1 METSFYTKKV
11 CLLLTLVLIITRC
24 TAQTT
29 YLPLNDED
37 YHLLDRMET
46 RTGRLCDSLCLTA
59 KPESRKHVVEYL
71 QYLQHN
77 EAGSYSA
84 IDSINIA
91 RLISKNGEWTPDG
104 NGADDATHSWL
115 HAFYKKKDD
124 FIYVKTNNFFVAVN
138 PVLSGEAI
146 YQSTNAVGGTV
157 SKSPLILNS
166 HGFEARGW
174 ISKRIGFYT
183 FFTDNQDTPPAFV
196 NNYISGKPQKA
207 VPGADYYLVNNG
219 LTRYDYFQAS
229 GYIDFAVV
237 KDHINLTF
245 GSGKHFIGDG
255 INSLELS
262 DFSSNM
268 PFLQLTTRIWKINYQ
283 NLYLQLTPQYDHD
296 LLDYQL
302 QHKYATMHYLSYN
315 AARWLTV
322 GFFEST
328 VFATPNTFQISYM
341 NPIIL
346 YKTVEQFNGNP
357 DKELIGFNYKA
368 LVAHHLQFYG
378 QFILNEFKSS
388 HFFSNKGW
396 SDNKWGL
403 QLGAKYFDAF
413 TVKNLDLQAE
423 MNMVRP
429 YTYEA
434 QHDTIANYTNYNQ
447 PLADPLGSGF
457 IQFTGIANYQPIKDL
472 TLTVKGMYYMQG
484 TDTGNAN
491 LGNDIFKEFGGTSNT
506 TGVRMINGP
515 KSTCALLNVNIAY
528 QLYRNLYIDLGGTHR
543 KYINGAGVYPD
554 QSTTGY
560 NLAPNTTTYMYI
572 GIRLNAPRR
581 NYDFF

>member
-1 METSFYTKKV
+1 MII
-11 CLLLTLVLIITRC
+11 LVLGITQC

-46 RTGRLCDSLCLTA
+46 RTGRLCDSLCLSTR
-59 KPESRKHVVEYL
+59 PESRKHVVEYL
-71 QYLQHN
+71 QFLQQN
-77 EAGSYSA
+77 ESSTYSA

-104 NGADDATHSWL
+104 DGADDSRHSWL
-115 HAFYKKKDD
+115 HTFYKKKDD
-124 FIYVKTNNFFVAVN
+124 FIYVKTKDFFVTVN

-146 YQSTNAVGGTV
+146 YQSTNAIGGTV
-157 SKSPLILNS
+157 SKSPLLLNS

-183 FFTDNQDTPPAFV
+183 FLTDNQDTPPAFV
-196 NNYISGKPQKA
+196 NNYISGKSQKA
-207 VPGADYYLVNNG
+207 VPGADYYLVNKG
-219 LTRYDYFQAS
+219 ITRYDYFQAS
-229 GYIDFAVV
+229 GYIDLAVI

-283 NLYLQLTPQYDHD
+283 NLYLQLTPQYDRD

-315 AARWLTV
+315 ATRWLTL

-328 VFATPNTFQISYM
+328 VFSTPNTFQISYL

-368 LVAHHLQFYG
+368 IAARHLQFYG

-434 QHDTIANYTNYNQ
+434 QHDTIANYSNYNQ
-447 PLADPLGSGF
+447 PLAHPLGSGF

-472 TLTVKGMYYMQG
+472 TLTVKGMYYIQG

-491 LGNDIFKEFGGTSNT
+491 FGNDIFKEFGGTSNV

-515 KSTCALLNVNIAY
+515 KSTCALVNVNIAY

-543 KYINGAGVYPD
+543 KYINSAGVYPD
-554 QSTTGY
+554 YSTTGY

-572 GIRLNAPRR
+572 GIRLNASRR